1 MIENDRTIVKDNGNI
16 FVNNN
21 NIYFII
27 KNEANQEILKEFVKE
42 KYNGTIKEIICNDKL
57 IDSEILVNITKKDI
71 NLFKKF
77 YKIDN
82 DAVTSLNDNYDL
94 KIFITI
100 NKVNSYVNTGIKNN
114 NFNLELAVKIKYLLE
129 IVDYLKIE
137 EFSIYHIIDSLL
149 FIKSNKGVVFISGM
163 LWNYV

>member
-1 MIENDRTIVKDNGNI
+1 MIENNRTIVKDNGNI

-27 KNEANQEILKEFVKE
+27 KNEVNQEILKEFVEE
-42 KYNGTIKEIICNDKL
+42 KFKGTIKQILFNDKV
-57 IDSEILVNITKKDI
+57 IADKILVNITKKDI

-82 DAVTSLNDNYDL
+82 DAEISLNNNYYL
-94 KIFITI
+94 KILIKI
-100 NKVNSYVNTGIKNN
+100 NKVNSYVNTGIKFNN
-114 NFNLELAVKIKYLLE
+114 LNLLLSVKIKYLLE

-137 EFSIYHIIDSLL
+137 EFAIYHITSYLL
-149 FIKSNKGVVFISGM
+149 FIISNKGKVFIAGM
-163 LWNYV
+163 EH

>member
-1 MIENDRTIVKDNGNI
+1 MIENNRTIVKDNGNI

-27 KNEANQEILKEFVKE
+27 KNEANQEILKEFVEE
-42 KYNGTIKEIICNDKL
+42 KFKGTIKQIIFNDKE
-57 IDSEILVNITKKDI
+57 IVNKILVNITKKDI

-82 DAVTSLNDNYDL
+82 DAVTSLNDNYYL
-94 KIFITI
+94 KILITI
-100 NKVNSYVNTGIKNN
+100 NKVNSYINTGIKINN
-114 NFNLELAVKIKYLLE
+114 LNLSLSVKIKYLLE

-137 EFSIYHIIDSLL
+137 EFTIYHIIDSLL
-149 FIKSNKGVVFISGM
+149 FIKSNKGIVFIAGM
-163 LWNYV
+163 EC

>member
-1 MIENDRTIVKDNGNI
+1 MIEKDRTIVKDNGNI

-27 KNEANQEILKEFVKE
+27 KNEANQEILKEFVEE
-42 KYNGTIKEIICNDKL
+42 KFKGTIKQIIFNDKE
-57 IDSEILVNITKKDI
+57 IVNKILVNITKKDI

-82 DAVTSLNDNYDL
+82 DGVTSLNDNYDL

-100 NKVNSYVNTGIKNN
+100 NKVNSYINTGIKINN
-114 NFNLELAVKIKYLLE
+114 LNLSLSVKIKYL
-129 IVDYLKIE
+129 
-137 EFSIYHIIDSLL
+137 SIYYLSHICIFYNSI
-149 FIKSNKGVVFISGM
+149 F
-163 LWNYV
+163 

>member
-1 MIENDRTIVKDNGNI
+1 MIKIDKSIVKDNGNI

-27 KNEANQEILKEFVKE
+27 KNEANQEILKEFVEE
-42 KYNGTIKEIICNDKL
+42 KFKGTIKQIIFNDKE
-57 IDSEILVNITKKDI
+57 IVNKILVNITKKDI

-82 DAVTSLNDNYDL
+82 DAVTSLNDNYYL
-94 KIFITI
+94 KILITI
-100 NKVNSYVNTGIKNN
+100 NKVNSYINTGIKINN
-114 NFNLELAVKIKYLLE
+114 LNLSLSVKIKYLLE

-137 EFSIYHIIDSLL
+137 EFTIYHIIDSLL
-149 FIKSNKGVVFISGM
+149 FIKSNKGIVFIAGM
-163 LWNYV
+163 EC

>member
-1 MIENDRTIVKDNGNI
+1 MIENNRTIVKDNGNI

-27 KNEANQEILKEFVKE
+27 KNEVNQEILKEFVEE
-42 KYNGTIKEIICNDKL
+42 KFKGTIKQIIFNDKE
-57 IDSEILVNITKKDI
+57 IVNKILVNITKKDI

-82 DAVTSLNDNYDL
+82 DAVTSLNDNYYL
-94 KIFITI
+94 KILITI
-100 NKVNSYVNTGIKNN
+100 NKVNSYINTGIKINN
-114 NFNLELAVKIKYLLE
+114 LNLSLSVKIKYLLE

-137 EFSIYHIIDSLL
+137 EFTIYHIIDSLL
-149 FIKSNKGVVFISGM
+149 FIKSNKGIVFIAGM
-163 LWNYV
+163 EC